1 MSCRQDQIVSAAL
14 TFEQS
19 CHFGYPSTTVSI
31 CLDPIRMPNLVLLE
45 EVDPAIDRAL
55 KREMILLRNFGFDV
69 SFITGK

>member
-1 MSCRQDQIVSAAL
+1 
-14 TFEQS
+14 
-19 CHFGYPSTTVSI
+19 
-31 CLDPIRMPNLVLLE
+31 MPNLVLLE